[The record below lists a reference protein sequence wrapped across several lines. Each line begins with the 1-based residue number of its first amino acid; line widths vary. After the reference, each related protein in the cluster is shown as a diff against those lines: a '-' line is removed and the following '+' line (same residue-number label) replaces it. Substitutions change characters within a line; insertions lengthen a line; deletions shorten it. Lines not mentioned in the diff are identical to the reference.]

1 MRRRKE
7 NAEGERASER
17 VNEGRDDYQL
27 GFECG
32 LGGVVFRA
40 GSHTKLFSIFT

>member
-1 MRRRKE
+1 VR
-7 NAEGERASER
+7 EREERERESER
-17 VNEGRDDYQL
+17 VNEGRDGYQL

-40 GSHTKLFSIFT
+40 GSHTKLFSIFS